1 MPELTNDFSWS
12 RSRDNTF
19 QECKRRYYYHY
30 YGSWGGW
37 EAGVSA
43 EVRRLYVLKQLASR
57 QMWAGRIVHDAIE
70 MALQIFQHGRDVP
83 VEPFIADVIE
93 RMRGEWRSSRDGRY
107 RESPKTL
114 ALFEHEYAVELKPE
128 VWQMLSRNVSN
139 CLRNFFRLPL
149 LAEIRRTSPEHW
161 SIEHWSKVLDFE
173 GTPIWIAPDFGFWT
187 EAGRLALID
196 WKTGGADPESAAF
209 QLGCYALYA
218 QDMLGVE
225 PARVDLLEVNLREP
239 LVTPHQWDATRLD
252 GIRERLR
259 LSIRSMKAYL
269 ADPAANMAALAD
281 FERTEDLRICRW
293 CNFRAVCRPEVTAE
307 PARPAASADVS
318 TSA

>member
-1 MPELTNDFSWS
+1 MPDLTNDFSWS

-19 QECKRRYYYHY
+19 QDCKRRYFYHY

-37 EAGVSA
+37 EAGVSD

-57 QMWAGRIVHDAIE
+57 QMWAGRVVHDAIE
-70 MALQIFQHGRDVP
+70 MALHIFGAGRDVP
-83 VEPFIADVIE
+83 VEPFIGDVVE
-93 RMRGEWRSSRDGRY
+93 RMRGEWRSSRAGRY
-107 RESPKTL
+107 RDSPKTL

-128 VWQMLSRNVSN
+128 AWQMLRTNVTT

-149 LAEIRRTSPEHW
+149 LADIRRTPPEHW

-187 EAGRLALID
+187 DAGRLVLID
-196 WKTGGADPESAAF
+196 WKTGAADPDAAAF

-218 QDMLGVE
+218 KDMLGVE
-225 PARVDLLEVNLREP
+225 PARVDLVEVNLREP
-239 LVTPHQWDATRLD
+239 TVTPHHWDDARLD
-252 GIRERLR
+252 KIREQLR
-259 LSIRSMKAYL
+259 LSIRGMKAYL
-269 ADPAANMAALAD
+269 ADPEHNVAVLES

-293 CNFRAVCRPEVTAE
+293 CNFRVVCRPEL
-307 PARPAASADVS
+307 
-318 TSA
+318 